1 MKKVLQDKRFL
12 KTIFTLALPIIIQSF
27 ITTSLNLI
35 DNVMVGRLG
44 ETAIA
49 SVGLAN
55 QYIFIF
61 SLCIF
66 GINSGAGIFMSQFWG
81 KKDLNK
87 IKTFLGIDL
96 SIGFIASSLFAI
108 GAAFFPHIV
117 MRIFSSDI
125 DVINAGVSYLRIVAI
140 SCLFVNFTQGYSSA
154 LRSIGEVKL
163 PMYGSL
169 IGVLSNA
176 FLNWIF
182 IFGKFGMPALGIN
195 GAALATTIAR
205 FIEMNFILL
214 TVYLRKNIVAAKV
227 KEMMNFNLDTIKTYF
242 ITSWSVIL
250 NELIWSIGLSTYA
263 VAYAKI
269 GTTAVAAMQI
279 ANTLNNMFLV
289 FLSGMASAA
298 SIIIG
303 NNIGSGNEERALDYS
318 NKIAKLSLL
327 TGFILGIIVW
337 ITAPIVVKP
346 FSVTAETAQNVINVL
361 RIMGVFF
368 TLRSYNMV
376 MIVGVF
382 RGGGD
387 TTYAM
392 ALQGCTIWFYS
403 VPLSFIGAIFL
414 KLPVESVF
422 LLISTEEIIKAIFQS
437 RRLKTGKWLKN
448 VVEGV

>member
-1 MKKVLQDKRFL
+1 MKKTLQDKKFL
-12 KTIFTLALPIIIQSF
+12 KTIFTLALPIIVQSF

-66 GINSGAGIFMSQFWG
+66 GISSGAGIFMSQFWG
-81 KKDLNK
+81 KKDIKN

-96 SIGFIASSLFAI
+96 TIGLVASALFAAA
-108 GAAFFPHIV
+108 AAFCPRVI
-117 MRIFSSDI
+117 MGIFSSDI
-125 DVINAGVSYLRIVAI
+125 EVINSGVTYLRIVAI
-140 SCLFVNFTQGYSSA
+140 SCLFVNFTQGYSAA
-154 LRSIGEVKL
+154 LRSTGQVKL

-169 IGVLSNA
+169 LGVLSNA
-176 FLNWIF
+176 FLNWVF
-182 IFGKFGMPALGIN
+182 IFGKLGAPELGIN

-205 FIEMNFILL
+205 FIEMSFILL
-214 TVYLRKNIVAAKV
+214 TVYLRKNIVASKI
-227 KEMMNFNLDTIKTYF
+227 KEMMNFGMGTIKTF
-242 ITSWSVIL
+242 FVTSWSVIL

-263 VAYAKI
+263 IAYSKI
-269 GTTAVAAMQI
+269 GTAAVAAMQI

-289 FLSGMASAA
+289 FLSGMAAAA

-303 NNIGSGNEERALDYS
+303 NNIGAGDEDRALDYS
-318 NKIAKLSLL
+318 HKIAKLSILAGL
-327 TGFILGIIVW
+327 VLGIIVW
-337 ITAPIVVKP
+337 ISAPFIVKP
-346 FSVTAETAQNVINVL
+346 FSVAPETAATVIKVL
-361 RIMGVFF
+361 RVMAVFF
-368 TLRSYNMV
+368 VLRSYNMV

-403 VPLSFIGAIFL
+403 VPLSFIGAMVF
-414 KLPVESVF
+414 KFPVEVVF
-422 LLISTEEIIKAIFQS
+422 FLISTEDIIKAIFQS

-448 VVEGV
+448 VVGNM

>member
-1 MKKVLQDKRFL
+1 MKETLRDKNFL

-81 KKDLNK
+81 KKDIKN

-96 SIGFIASSLFAI
+96 TIGLIATTLFAAL
-108 GAAFFPHIV
+108 AAFCPKLI
-117 MRIFSSDI
+117 MGIFSNDI
-125 DVINAGVSYLRIVAI
+125 EVINGGVAYLRIVAI
-140 SCLFVNFTQGYSSA
+140 SCLFINFTQGYSSA
-154 LRSIGEVKL
+154 LRSTGQVKL

-169 IGVLSNA
+169 LGVLSNA
-176 FLNWIF
+176 FLNWVF
-182 IFGKFGMPALGIN
+182 IFGKLGAPHFGVN
-195 GAALATTIAR
+195 GAAVATTIAR
-205 FIEMNFILL
+205 FIEMSFIILS
-214 TVYLRKNIVAAKV
+214 VYLRNNIVASKI
-227 KEMMNFNLDTIKTYF
+227 KEMINFDINIVKTYF
-242 ITSWSVIL
+242 ATSWSVIL

-263 VAYAKI
+263 VAYSKI
-269 GTTAVAAMQI
+269 GTAAVAAMQI

-303 NNIGSGNEERALDYS
+303 NNIGAGDEEKALDYS
-318 NKIAKLSLL
+318 HKIAKLSILSGL
-327 TGFILGIIVW
+327 ILGIIVW
-337 ITAPIVVKP
+337 ITSPIVVKP
-346 FSVTAETAQNVINVL
+346 FSVTKETAETVVKVL
-361 RIMGVFF
+361 RIMAVFF
-368 TLRSYNMV
+368 VLRSYNMV

-403 VPLSFIGAIFL
+403 VPLSFIGAMVF
-414 KLPVESVF
+414 KFPVEMVF
-422 LLISTEEIIKAIFQS
+422 FLISTEDIIKAIFQTK
-437 RRLKTGKWLKN
+437 RLKTGKWLKN
-448 VVEGV
+448 VVG